1 MTNNFVLLPYNIGQQ
16 GRWLAIS
23 EALRVVKDKCQL
35 LRCQGIEA
43 VKKQYGDGDPRYW
56 LREAIY
62 KYNANAKADCN
73 FGVIQDNDDM
83 VLRLIKVLPVIIDN
97 AMSLPQRFK
106 GSLRIL
112 KIGEKRTVTL
122 NRNLIC
128 SLLAHAFLC
137 TLQRRTDETYK
148 ELANFNF
155 WRYLKLSS

>member
-1 MTNNFVLLPYNIGQQ
+1 MGQR

-23 EALRVVKDKCQL
+23 DALGVLKDKCQL
-35 LRCQGIEA
+35 LRSQGIKAAE
-43 VKKQYGDGDPRYW
+43 KQYGDPRYW

-62 KYNANAKADCN
+62 KYNANAKEDCN

-83 VLRLIKVLPVIIDN
+83 VSRLMKVLPVIIDN

-106 GSLRIL
+106 GSLPIL

-137 TLQRRTDETYK
+137 TFQRRTTDETYK

-155 WRYLKLSS
+155 WRYLKFLR